1 MRPGLRLCSE
11 ATGKAE
17 RAAAG
22 APRPAGAISGRV
34 PWMLRAVLAIARVAL
49 ARQGLD
55 LQ

>member
-22 APRPAGAISGRV
+22 APWPASAN
-34 PWMLRAVLAIARVAL
+34 VAASVAGFL
-49 ARQGLD
+49 GC
-55 LQ
+55 